1 MVASIRNIHNRG
13 FTLIEMILYVA
24 ICSVLLLS
32 LSSMFSYL
40 FASRVKSQA
49 ITEVNQQGF
58 FTMHLITSTIRNAKS
73 VDIPT
78 MGNSSSSLSIT
89 VQSPLFSP
97 TVFDV
102 SSSTLF
108 IREAGGV
115 GVPLTSSR
123 ISVSS
128 VLFENVSSASSTDR
142 IVRIR
147 YTLSYRSGSP
157 RQEYA
162 YTKTFSG
169 SATLRQ

>member
-1 MVASIRNIHNRG
+1 
-13 FTLIEMILYVA
+13 MILYVA

-40 FASRVKSQA
+40 LASRVKSQA

-89 VQSPLFSP
+89 VQSPLVSP

-115 GVPLTSSR
+115 SVPLTSSR

-157 RQEYA
+157 KQEYT